1 MPNKFALNDS
11 TSGICRNCGH
21 KVRNH
26 FAASSPVMKRCL
38 EKDCKCDWAWNGD
51 NDTSAVE
58 PGTVK
63 IQGHGADLPANQ
75 ELTQRTSKPWMENR
89 FH

>member
-1 MPNKFALNDS
+1 MPTQFAMDDS
-11 TSGICRNCGH
+11 MSGVCRNCGH

-38 EKDCKCDWAWNGD
+38 EKGCKCDWAWNGD
-51 NDTSAVE
+51 NDTTAVDR
-58 PGTVK
+58 GT
-63 IQGHGADLPANQ
+63 IGIDGHGADLSADQ
-75 ELTQRTSKPWMENR
+75 EFTQRTSKSLVENR